1 MRVAVVGSGIGG
13 LCAAVGLQRAGA
25 DVVVFEKAQDLRPG
39 GSGLSV
45 FGNGMRALDSLGL
58 GESFRAITDAKAA
71 SFRGGQRRPDGSW
84 LAVYPMDM
92 FTELRVVDRA
102 ALHGLLTSSLAPG
115 TLAAG
120 HRVVSASEE
129 GSVRHACAGGPEEV
143 ERFDLVI
150 AADGLRST
158 IRGQWPED
166 PGVVYAGY
174 STWRGITECPMD
186 LGGEAGETWGVGR
199 RFGVAPLADG
209 RVYWFAVATL
219 PEPSRSRAETPL
231 DHIFRT
237 WHAPI
242 EDLVAATPADHVQ
255 FLPIE
260 ELGGRL
266 QSYVR
271 GRTVLLGDAAHA
283 MTPNLGQ
290 GGGQA
295 LEDAATLVAL
305 LTPLATAES
314 LDPESL
320 TQALVRYDALRRP
333 RSQEV
338 ARRSRL
344 VGKLAHSGG
353 PFASRVRNM
362 IVAATPQAAL
372 RRQLTWLQSWTPPE
386 A

>member
-25 DVVVFEKAQDLRPG
+25 EVVVFEKAQDPCPG

-45 FGNGMRALDSLGL
+45 FGNGIRALESLGL
-58 GESFRAITDAKAA
+58 GAGFRAITDAKAA

-84 LAVYPMDM
+84 LSVYPMDVL
-92 FTELRVVDRA
+92 TELRVVDRA
-102 ALHGLLTSSLAPG
+102 ELHELLTSSLAPG
-115 TLAAG
+115 TVSAG
-120 HRVVSASEE
+120 QRVASASEE
-129 GSVRHACAGGPEEV
+129 ASVRYAGADERAEA

-150 AADGLRST
+150 GADGLRSAV
-158 IRGQWPED
+158 RGLWPED

-174 STWRGITECPMD
+174 STWRGITERPMD
-186 LGGEAGETWGVGR
+186 LGGEAGETWGAGR

-209 RVYWFAVATL
+209 RVYWFAVATM
-219 PEPSRSRAETPL
+219 PEPSRSRGETPL
-231 DHIFRT
+231 DRTFGT

-242 EDLVAATPADHVQ
+242 ADLVAATAADRVQ

-295 LEDAATLVAL
+295 MEDAATLVAL
-305 LTPLATAES
+305 LAPSAAAERP
-314 LDPESL
+314 DPTSL
-320 TQALVRYDALRRP
+320 TRALERYDALRRP
-333 RSQEV
+333 RSQGI

-344 VGKLAHSGG
+344 VGKLAHGRG
-353 PFASRVRNM
+353 PVASRVGGM
-362 IVAATPQAAL
+362 ILAATPRAVL
-372 RRQLTWLQSWTPPE
+372 HRQLTWLQSWTPPG